1 VLASELEDHWYI
13 LRRREMKD
21 RLSNVFGDFEFGQ
34 RAALVQ
40 MGKGPKLSQ
49 ALETYLSLKSAGR
62 PKTFEGGARRS
73 VGYLMEVT
81 DDKPIDAHQRSDA
94 NAFREYLRSRSLSSE
109 SIARTISNVRA
120 IINFV
125 SKEEGLQPSQA
136 FSGVYL
142 GEPTKKVTRYVP
154 DAKELKKL
162 QRLCRSCDDEMR
174 WLLALISDTG
184 LRLSEALGLSKDEV
198 FLETSTPYIVIEPK
212 PWRSLKTADS

>member
-1 VLASELEDHWYI
+1 
-13 LRRREMKD
+13 MKD
-21 RLSNVFGDFEFGQ
+21 RLSNVFGGFEFGQ
-34 RAALVQ
+34 GAALAQ

-49 ALETYLSLKSAGR
+49 ALETYLSLKGAGR

-81 DDKPIDAHQRSDA
+81 DDKPIDAYQRADA

-162 QRLCRSCDDEMR
+162 QRLCRSSDDEMR

-198 FLETSTPYIVIEPK
+198 FLEHPLLT
-212 PWRSLKTADS
+212 L